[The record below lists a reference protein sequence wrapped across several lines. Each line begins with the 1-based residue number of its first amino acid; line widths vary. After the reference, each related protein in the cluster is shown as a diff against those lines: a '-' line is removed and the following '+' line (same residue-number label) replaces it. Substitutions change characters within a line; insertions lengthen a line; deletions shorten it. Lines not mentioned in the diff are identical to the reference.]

1 MRFETLFK
9 ASRHVLSKGRVPQH
23 HFDPN
28 LVVSTILHGPAKV
41 LKQSFLS
48 GLRNGD
54 EGGTHAG
61 NLTSGV
67 AAAGATSFACNL
79 LAIYLSTF
87 LAWPACESDAATTTT
102 MRLGGTKSRVAA
114 ERAYFRLI
122 ETASRYVTQNR
133 AVCMVSYIFTQ
144 ALVTL
149 RCKINQFHTVV

>member
-1 MRFETLFK
+1 MPE
-9 ASRHVLSKGRVPQH
+9 H

-102 MRLGGTKSRVAA
+102 ATATTTMRLGGTKSRVAA

-122 ETASRYVTQNR
+122 ESASRYVTQNWAVWCIFSLRQIGVRFNLIHDVR
-133 AVCMVSYIFTQ
+133 ALLNGKSASVLS
-144 ALVTL
+144 L
-149 RCKINQFHTVV
+149 RVQV